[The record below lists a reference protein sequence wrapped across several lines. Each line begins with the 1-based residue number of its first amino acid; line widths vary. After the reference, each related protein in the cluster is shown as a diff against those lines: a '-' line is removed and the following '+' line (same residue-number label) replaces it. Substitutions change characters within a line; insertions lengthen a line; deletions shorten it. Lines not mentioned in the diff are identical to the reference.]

1 MKRILSL
8 IVLLAIITVAGPA
21 FAGKPSIAILG
32 LEVIDDG
39 ANMDA
44 KATQFAE
51 QLSEALRQRAK
62 TGTGPFTLAPGSDKN
77 LIEMKLLSNCEN
89 EANNCMAAIG
99 AELAAD
105 RLLFGKVEKRGNG
118 YQVSLK
124 LLNVETKTIE
134 RSTTEIVPFA
144 EASGTALTGWG
155 KKLYAKISG
164 ASNQGTL
171 VIRSN
176 VDRGT
181 VLLDGDAKGN
191 LVGGTA
197 RIVGLDAGDYKLT
210 VEAECYVRHDGKVS
224 IEGGKDTTE
233 KVDLEKNALGAC
245 AGTDPVGGGGDV
257 VGGGGDVGPGGGGGG
272 GGGPGGGGGGGGG
285 DVVGGG
291 GITSGHVSNDENPGG
306 GARAMFWTSTA
317 VAAAAGG
324 VWAYGYFG
332 LIKPN
337 EGTENDLNDTTK
349 CHSSNPEDS
358 DDPNC
363 KDGLTG
369 KRLTQIGIPVT
380 FIAAGAA
387 AFFYYKGYI
396 APKRSGSAERPL
408 ARRKRNV
415 IITPTVSA
423 KEVGGVLHIE
433 F

>member
-134 RSTTEIVPFA
+134 RSTTEIVPFG
-144 EASGTALTGWG
+144 EASGTALTVWG

-171 VIRSN
+171 VVKSN
-176 VDRGT
+176 VERGT
-181 VLLDGDAKGN
+181 VFLDGEAKGN
-191 LVGGTA
+191 LVAGTA
-197 RIVGLDAGDYKLT
+197 RIVGLDAGDYKLS
-210 VEAECYVRHDGKVS
+210 VEAECYVRHEGKVS

-245 AGTDPVGGGGDV
+245 APTDT
-257 VGGGGDVGPGGGGGG
+257 GGGGGG
-272 GGGPGGGGGGGGG
+272 GGGPGGGGGGGGPGGGGGGG

-291 GITSGHVSNDENPGG
+291 GIVTGHVSNDENPGG

-337 EGTENDLNDTTK
+337 EGSENDLTDTTK

-396 APKRSGSAERPL
+396 APKKSGNAERPL

-415 IITPTVSA
+415 IIAPTVSA

>member
-1 MKRILSL
+1 MKRILAL
-8 IVLLAIITVAGPA
+8 IVTLAVLGVAGPA

-39 ANMDA
+39 SSMDA

-77 LIEMKLLSNCEN
+77 LIEMKLLSSCES

-134 RSTTEIVPFA
+134 RSSTEIVPFN
-144 EASGTALTGWG
+144 EATGTALTGWG

-164 ASNQGTL
+164 ISAQGTL
-171 VIRSN
+171 IVKAN

-181 VLLDGDAKGN
+181 VYLDGDAKGN

-197 RIVGLDAGDYKLT
+197 RIGGLDAGDYKLT
-210 VEAECYVRHDGKVS
+210 VEAECYLRHEGKVS
-224 IEGGKDTTE
+224 VEGGKDTNE
-233 KVDLEKNALGAC
+233 NVDLEKNAIGAC
-245 AGTDPVGGGGDV
+245 AGSG
-257 VGGGGDVGPGGGGGG
+257 GGGGGG
-272 GGGPGGGGGGGGG
+272 GGGPGGGGGGPG
-285 DVVGGG
+285 GGG
-291 GITSGHVSNDENPGG
+291 GITTGDISDHTRPGG
-306 GARAMFWTSTA
+306 GARALFWTSTA
-317 VAAAAGG
+317 ITAVGAGT
-324 VWAYGYFG
+324 WAYGYFG

-337 EGTENDLNDTTK
+337 EGKADNLNDGK
-349 CHSSNPEDS
+349 CHSDTPETSEDQA
-358 DDPNC
+358 C
-363 KDGLTG
+363 KDGLRG
-369 KRLTQIGIPVT
+369 KTFTQIGIPVT
-380 FIAAGAA
+380 IAAGAA
-387 AFFYYKGYI
+387 AAFFFYKGYI
-396 APKRSGSAERPL
+396 APKKSGGERPL

-415 IITPTVSA
+415 IIAPTVSA
-423 KEVGGVLHIE
+423 REVGGVLHIE

>member
-1 MKRILSL
+1 MKRILAL
-8 IVLLAIITVAGPA
+8 FIILAIVTVAGPA

-39 ANMDA
+39 SSMDA

-89 EANNCMAAIG
+89 EANSCMAAIG
-99 AELAAD
+99 AELASD
-105 RLLFGKVEKRGNG
+105 RLLFGKVEKRGTG

-134 RSTTEIVPFA
+134 RSSTEIIPFG
-144 EASGTALTGWG
+144 ESSGTALTGWG

-164 ASNQGTL
+164 TSNQGTL
-171 VIRSN
+171 VIKAN

-181 VLLDGDAKGN
+181 VYLDGDAKGN

-197 RIVGLDAGDYKLT
+197 RIVGLDAGDYKIM
-210 VEAECYVRHDGKVS
+210 VEAECYLRHEGKVS
-224 IEGGKDTTE
+224 VEGGKDTTE

-245 AGTDPVGGGGDV
+245 AGGSGGGGGTGPGD
-257 VGGGGDVGPGGGGGG
+257 GGDGGGGGG
-272 GGGPGGGGGGGGG
+272 GGRVGG
-285 DVVGGG
+285 DI
-291 GITSGHVSNDENPGG
+291 ITGDVSHHERPGG
-306 GARAMFWTSTA
+306 GARALFWTTTA
-317 VAAAAGG
+317 ITAAGAG
-324 VWAYGYFG
+324 TWAYGYFG

-337 EGTENDLNDTTK
+337 EGSPSDLMDTTK
-349 CHSSNPEDS
+349 CHDSTPEDS
-358 DDPNC
+358 DLDPC
-363 KDGLTG
+363 KSGVTG
-369 KRLTQIGIPVT
+369 KRLTQIAVPVT
-380 FIAAGAA
+380 IVAGAA
-387 AFFYYKGYI
+387 AAFFFYKGYI
-396 APKRSGSAERPL
+396 APKKAGTERPL

-415 IITPTVSA
+415 IIAPTVSA

>member
-8 IVLLAIITVAGPA
+8 IVLLAIMAVAGPA

-39 ANMDA
+39 ASMDA

-62 TGTGPFTLAPGSDKN
+62 TGTGPYTLAPGSDKN

-124 LLNVETKTIE
+124 LLNVGTKTIE
-134 RSTTEIVPFA
+134 KSTTEIVPFA

-164 ASNQGTL
+164 VSNQGTL
-171 VIRSN
+171 VIKAN

-181 VLLDGDAKGN
+181 VYLDGEVKGN

-197 RIVGLDAGDYKLT
+197 RIAGLDAGDYKLT
-210 VEAECYVRHDGKVS
+210 VEAECYLRHEGKVS
-224 IEGGKDTTE
+224 VDGGKDTTE
-233 KVDLEKNALGAC
+233 NVDLEKNALGSC
-245 AGTDPVGGGGDV
+245 
-257 VGGGGDVGPGGGGGG
+257 
-272 GGGPGGGGGGGGG
+272 GGGGGGGG
-285 DVVGGG
+285 DGGGGGPGDGGGGGVGPGGGGGDGGG
-291 GITSGHVSNDENPGG
+291 GIGGGITTGHVSNDDRPGG
-306 GARAMFWTSTA
+306 GARALFWTSTA
-317 VAAAAGG
+317 IAAVGAGT
-324 VWAYGYFG
+324 WAYGYFG

-337 EGTENDLNDTTK
+337 EGSESDRDDTTK
-349 CHSSNPEDS
+349 CHDSTPSGS

-369 KRLTQIGIPVT
+369 KRLTQIGIPLT
-380 FIAAGAA
+380 FVAAGAA
-387 AFFYYKGYI
+387 AFFYYKGYVSSR
-396 APKRSGSAERPL
+396 RSGNAERPL

-415 IITPTVSA
+415 IIAPTVSA